1 MNIFGKKEINQEQK
15 PKKEQD
21 KSNILKPIII
31 GITALVLI
39 VLIGLLTKN
48 TLLVIIVAIVVQII
62 FIIYLARILEKEYEI
77 KLRHLKEKE
86 EAEKQA
92 KEMKQKL
99 EKAEAQVKFK
109 PVQSATYIPKIT
121 NFEDLKR
128 YIEKTLRLKFKKEEI
143 KSALLSTGWSDE
155 LIEKAFSEIEIAKA
169 GKIV

>member
-77 KLRHLKEKE
+77 KLRHLK
-86 EAEKQA
+86 
-92 KEMKQKL
+92 
-99 EKAEAQVKFK
+99 
-109 PVQSATYIPKIT
+109 
-121 NFEDLKR
+121 
-128 YIEKTLRLKFKKEEI
+128 KKEEI

-155 LIEKAFSEIEIAKA
+155 QIEKAFSEIEIAKA